1 MKITFRLAS
10 ALAAAAAALLALF
23 HASAATA
30 DDYPSKPVK
39 LVVTFAPGGGA
50 DILAR
55 IVSDAL
61 AERLGQPVIIDN
73 RAGANGNVGM
83 EFVARAP
90 ADGYTLV
97 FTTAGTWV
105 VNPHLYKSSFDVT
118 KDFKPVMQMTASPG
132 ILIVNPSFQAK
143 TVQELIALAKAQPG
157 KLDYGSAG
165 IGGFGHVSAVMFS
178 LMTGTQM
185 THVPYR
191 GAGPAM
197 AGLLAG
203 EVQLLFNDALA
214 SMSYIGARTVRPIA
228 VTTLKRA
235 PFLPDLPTLDES
247 GVKGF
252 DNASWTAMAA
262 PAGTPDEVIARL
274 NREMA
279 AVLAMP
285 AIKEK
290 IAAAGATIVGGT
302 PEEFA
307 AYLKAEIAKFGRI
320 VREGN
325 ITVQ

>member
-10 ALAAAAAALLALF
+10 ALAWAAIVLPALFQASAAAA
-23 HASAATA
+23 
-30 DDYPSKPVK
+30 DDFPSKPVK

-61 AERLGQPVIIDN
+61 AERLGQPVIIEN

-83 EFVARAP
+83 EYVARAP

-97 FTTAGTWV
+97 FTTAGTWA

-118 KDFKPVMQMTASPG
+118 KDFTPIMQMTASPG

-214 SMSYIGARTVRPIA
+214 SMSYIGARTVRPVA

-235 PFLPDLPTLDES
+235 PFLPDLPTMDES

-262 PAGTPDEVIARL
+262 PAGTPKEVIARL
-274 NREMA
+274 NREMT

-290 IAAAGATIVGGT
+290 IATAGATIVGGT

>member
-1 MKITFRLAS
+1 MSTISANRLLL
-10 ALAAAAAALLALF
+10 LAACAVLP
-23 HASAATA
+23 ATA
-30 DDYPSKPVK
+30 VAQTYPTKPVRII
-39 LVVTFAPGGGA
+39 VGFAPGGGT
-50 DILAR
+50 DLLAR
-55 IVSDAL
+55 VI
-61 AERLGQPVIIDN
+61 GQKLTEMWGQQCMVELKPGA
-73 RAGANGNVGM
+73 AGAIGT
-83 EFVARAP
+83 EYAAKQP
-90 ADGYTLV
+90 PDGYTFLLGNFGPV
-97 FTTAGTWV
+97 VANPLLQKVNYNVQKDFQPVTLITMGANILV
-105 VNPHLYKSSFDVT
+105 VNV
-118 KDFKPVMQMTASPG
+118 ASP
-132 ILIVNPSFQAK
+132 AK
-143 TVQELIALAKAQPG
+143 STRELIALAKAQPG

-214 SMSYIGARTVRPIA
+214 SMSYIGAKTVRPIA

-274 NREMA
+274 NREMT

-307 AYLKAEIAKFGRI
+307 VYLKAEIAKFGRI

>member
-1 MKITFRLAS
+1 MKTFLRRACIVGCAALAS
-10 ALAAAAAALLALF
+10 VALAQPGAAAP
-23 HASAATA
+23 
-30 DDYPSKPVK
+30 DDFPNKPIK

-55 IVSDAL
+55 IVSESL
-61 AERLGQPVIIDN
+61 SERLGQPVIIEN

-83 EFVARAP
+83 EYVARSP

-97 FTTAGTWV
+97 FTTAGTWA
-105 VNPHLYKSSFDVT
+105 VNPSLYKSPFDVV
-118 KDFKPVMQMTASPG
+118 KDFA
-132 ILIVNPSFQAK
+132 LIVAPSFPAK

-157 KLDYGSAG
+157 KLNYGSAG
-165 IGGFGHVSAVMFS
+165 IGGFGHVSAVMFD

-197 AGLLAG
+197 AGLLGG

-214 SMSYIGARTVRPIA
+214 SMSHIGAKTVRPIA

-235 PFLPDLPTLDES
+235 PFLPDVPTIDES

-252 DNASWTAMAA
+252 DNASWAAMAA
-262 PAGTPDEVIARL
+262 PAGTPKEAITRI

-279 AVLAMP
+279 AVLALP

-307 AYLKAEIAKFGRI
+307 DYLKAEMAKFERI
-320 VREGN
+320 VREGH

>member
-1 MKITFRLAS
+1 
-10 ALAAAAAALLALF
+10 
-23 HASAATA
+23 
-30 DDYPSKPVK
+30 
-39 LVVTFAPGGGA
+39 
-50 DILAR
+50 
-55 IVSDAL
+55 
-61 AERLGQPVIIDN
+61 
-73 RAGANGNVGM
+73 
-83 EFVARAP
+83 
-90 ADGYTLV
+90 
-97 FTTAGTWV
+97 V

-214 SMSYIGARTVRPIA
+214 SMSYIGAKTVRPIA

-262 PAGTPDEVIARL
+262 PAGTPDEIIARL
-274 NREMA
+274 NREMT

-307 AYLKAEIAKFGRI
+307 VYLKAEIAKFGRI

>member
-1 MKITFRLAS
+1 MRNFGRVAVTIAWA
-10 ALAAAAAALLALF
+10 ALAWLAAVQSSAAAPDEF
-23 HASAATA
+23 
-30 DDYPSKPVK
+30 PSKPVK

-61 AERLGQPVIIDN
+61 SERLGQPVIVEN

-83 EFVARAP
+83 EFVARSP

-105 VNPHLYKSSFDVT
+105 VNPSLYKSSFDVI
-118 KDFKPVMQMTASPG
+118 KDFAPIMQVTASPG
-132 ILIVNPSFQAK
+132 ILIVGPPFPAK
-143 TVQELIALAKAQPG
+143 TVEELIALAKAQPG
-157 KLDYGSAG
+157 KLNYGSAG
-165 IGGFGHVSAVMFS
+165 IGGFGHVSAVMFN

-197 AGLLAG
+197 AGLLGG

-214 SMSYIGARTVRPIA
+214 SMSHIGAKTVRPIA

-235 PFLPDLPTLDES
+235 AFLPDVPTIDES

-252 DNASWTAMAA
+252 DNASWAAMAA
-262 PAGTPDEVIARL
+262 PAGTAKEIIAKL
-274 NREMA
+274 NREMT

-290 IAAAGATIVGGT
+290 IATAGASIVGGT

-307 AYLKAEIAKFGRI
+307 DYLKAEIFRFERV
-320 VREGN
+320 VREGH

>member
-10 ALAAAAAALLALF
+10 ALAAAATALLALL

-30 DDYPSKPVK
+30 DDYPSKPIK

>member
-1 MKITFRLAS
+1 MKLFHLACTVAVAAS
-10 ALAAAAAALLALF
+10 AWLAAVQPGAAADEF
-23 HASAATA
+23 PT
-30 DDYPSKPVK
+30 KPVK

-55 IVSDAL
+55 IVSEAL
-61 AERLGQPVIIDN
+61 SERLGQPVIIDN

-83 EFVARAP
+83 EAVARAP

-97 FTTAGTWV
+97 FTTAGTWA
-105 VNPHLYKSSFDVT
+105 VNPHLYKASFDVV
-118 KDFKPVMQMTASPG
+118 KDFAPVMQMTASPG
-132 ILIVNPSFQAK
+132 ILLVAPSFPAK
-143 TVQELIALAKAQPG
+143 TVDELIALAKAQPG
-157 KLDYGSAG
+157 KLNYGSAG
-165 IGGFGHVSAVMFS
+165 IGGFGHVSAVMFN

-197 AGLLAG
+197 AGLLGG

-214 SMSYIGARTVRPIA
+214 SMSHIGAKTVRPMA

-235 PFLPDLPTLDES
+235 PFLPDVPTLDES
-247 GVKGF
+247 GLKGF
-252 DNASWTAMAA
+252 DNSSWTAMAA
-262 PAGTPDEVIARL
+262 PAGTPKEVIAKL

-285 AIKEK
+285 AIREK
-290 IAAAGATIVGGT
+290 ISTAGATVVGST

-307 AYLKAEIAKFGRI
+307 AYLKAETAKFERI